1 MITPSDFRSDSARRI
16 PRVQGGGY
24 RSEARKWLPK
34 KAFVWKHVLMLF
46 GVSFGAGSGR
56 RLHCIWNVTSSL
68 NLRLEGSDKRKNT
81 IIQYDDTIY
90 NNIVFEGNLREG
102 PGRRMM
108 MTMMTMTMMMM
119 MMMMVYFGVIRKRNN
134 GKEQK
139 SGKE

>member
-1 MITPSDFRSDSARRI
+1 
-16 PRVQGGGY
+16 
-24 RSEARKWLPK
+24 
-34 KAFVWKHVLMLF
+34 MLF

-108 MTMMTMTMMMM
+108 MTMM
-119 MMMMVYFGVIRKRNN
+119 MMMMVYFGVIRKRKN

>member
-1 MITPSDFRSDSARRI
+1 
-16 PRVQGGGY
+16 
-24 RSEARKWLPK
+24 
-34 KAFVWKHVLMLF
+34 MLF

-134 GKEQK
+134 GNEQK
-139 SGKE
+139 CGKIINRVKRVRSAKEHTERKYKKTKRIQKQNE

>member
-1 MITPSDFRSDSARRI
+1 
-16 PRVQGGGY
+16 
-24 RSEARKWLPK
+24 
-34 KAFVWKHVLMLF
+34 MLF

-119 MMMMVYFGVIRKRNN
+119 MMVYFGVIREKNN
-134 GKEQK
+134 GKEQQKMEKNK
-139 SGKE
+139 SSKKSKKRKRTNRAER